1 MDEFDYQCYRIGGV
15 DNFRLLLP
23 RLLDVK
29 ERVIENF
36 DTKGVKVG
44 RTIMLELVQ
53 LEEIDL
59 TS

>member
-1 MDEFDYQCYRIGGV
+1 MDEFDYQCYQIGGV

-29 ERVIENF
+29 MRVIENF
-36 DTKGVKVG
+36 GMKEVKVG
-44 RTIMLELVQ
+44 RTITLELVQ
-53 LEEIDL
+53 LEEIDV